1 MKNHIRGLRIIALLL
16 FIIPSLA
23 LLGSLILH
31 NYLIEFKYFHQEQIN
46 FKETKPGEKF
56 RYLCSEE
63 NEYCSS
69 IKYERIKSLG
79 DCRKYEMFKYYTDE
93 NGSILSKI
101 NENLNVQDIKNSPNK
116 KIFLNYELND
126 NIDPT
131 CILNTNSKY
140 LYNILPT
147 YYETISKLLSSKKTI
162 LGTASK
168 INPFINGETSISN
181 IVKRYP
187 LNFYFKPL
195 LYISVILMIFYW
207 IYYNKILKTLISSKK
222 NFIFFYLGI
231 LSAFFLFLHTFF
243 LGWSFE
249 NKTLTMFRRTYV
261 IFFIFFEVLAQAFL
275 IKKIFDVKKILS
287 DYLNLLVVYLKLYF
301 VIVICFSTIII
312 LSILIFYNL
321 TSKFD
326 YILEWNYFLILLFFY
341 LLSFFVWKKTN

>member
-1 MKNHIRGLRIIALLL
+1 MKNHIRRLRIIALLL

-31 NYLIEFKYFHQEQIN
+31 NYLIGFKYFHQEQIN

-69 IKYERIKSLG
+69 IKYERINSLG

-162 LGTASK
+162 LGTAGTL
-168 INPFINGETSISN
+168 ILVDTSLIHRGSPLLSG
-181 IVKRYP
+181 KRYALTNYYVP
-187 LNFYFKPL
+187 ED
-195 LYISVILMIFYW
+195 LYE
-207 IYYNKILKTLISSKK
+207 NLKKQFVPK
-222 NFIFFYLGI
+222 F
-231 LSAFFLFLHTFF
+231 
-243 LGWSFE
+243 SF
-249 NKTLTMFRRTYV
+249 
-261 IFFIFFEVLAQAFL
+261 
-275 IKKIFDVKKILS
+275 S
-287 DYLNLLVVYLKLYF
+287 
-301 VIVICFSTIII
+301 
-312 LSILIFYNL
+312 
-321 TSKFD
+321 
-326 YILEWNYFLILLFFY
+326 
-341 LLSFFVWKKTN
+341 